1 MRFEKGKSGLPPST
15 LYSPRASATDRG
27 GGDEPAKY
35 ILEGLLLL
43 FPLRS
48 PKMLIPITSASQPV
62 PPSSLCLFPPL
73 TPIDIRRLWGL
84 PPSSSSSLFSRRV
97 AGIEDM
103 WRWLLFKETIWEM
116 GKKTLF
122 CLRAF
127 PGAKKDYNVDD
138 ILERDEKSG
147 SPYFPCENKKE

>member
-1 MRFEKGKSGLPPST
+1 MKRENLVSPPPLSTPRGLV
-15 LYSPRASATDRG
+15 RRIE

-62 PPSSLCLFPPL
+62 PPLLFAFFLPSLQL
-73 TPIDIRRLWGL
+73 TFVAIGDS